1 MSQVTL
7 DALARLGATGLGTEA
22 ASMLE
27 QQLDTECAKLLN
39 QVGVGVGWAGV
50 GKGGGG
56 GERECKG
63 IWVLAIKEGRTA
75 PFRFRII
82 SSQSLNAKA
91 AVNAKGF
98 VQYITHHSFVIKD
111 KRSGTCTPPHQLV

>member
-39 QVGVGVGWAGV
+39 QVGAGLGWERGAVGRGGR
-50 GKGGGG
+50 KGM
-56 GERECKG
+56 
-63 IWVLAIKEGRTA
+63 
-75 PFRFRII
+75 
-82 SSQSLNAKA
+82 
-91 AVNAKGF
+91 
-98 VQYITHHSFVIKD
+98 
-111 KRSGTCTPPHQLV
+111 